1 MTTIC
6 NWNLHHLFPKIL
18 KIRGYDGQISHGIC
32 GQCAAQILKNLEQK
46 TEKKRNKRRNKYNSY
61 VSELGKHRDFFSFKG
76 LKNTVLQSKRVI
88 SLAFFD
94 IFFYQSHFCT
104 G

>member
-46 TEKKRNKRRNKYNSY
+46 TEKKEIKEEISITPMSVNWENTEISF
-61 VSELGKHRDFFSFKG
+61 LLRD
-76 LKNTVLQSKRVI
+76 
-88 SLAFFD
+88 
-94 IFFYQSHFCT
+94 
-104 G
+104 

>member
-46 TEKKRNKRRNKYNSY
+46 TEKKEIKEEISITPMSVNW
-61 VSELGKHRDFFSFKG
+61 E
-76 LKNTVLQSKRVI
+76 NTE
-88 SLAFFD
+88 
-94 IFFYQSHFCT
+94 IFFLLRD
-104 G
+104 